1 MQVGATVLFERA
13 PGYNVSMCADTAGE
27 VLARR
32 DLFNIKL
39 RETVYP
45 AGLTLG
51 RHMHANA
58 YLTFIIEGEYT
69 ETYLG
74 NSAVC
79 RAGTLRFLPAQ
90 EIHSN
95 AYHDGARCLHVEL
108 NPATI
113 DRLREQANIL
123 AHPGEVTS
131 PQAAM
136 LARRLYTE
144 FRQRDQ
150 AASIAIEGLVLEILA
165 ESARSTNGGSR
176 TAPKWLI
183 RAKDMIQAKFLDV
196 PSLTDIANASG
207 VHPVHL
213 SREFRR
219 YFDCTVGEY
228 MRKLRVEHAS
238 NLLASTN
245 TPLAEI
251 ANVCGFADQSHFSS
265 TFKRTVGLT
274 PARYREM
281 HS

>member
-1 MQVGATVLFERA
+1 MQVGGTVLFERA

-27 VLARR
+27 VIERR
-32 DLFNIKL
+32 DLFNFKL

-45 AGLTLG
+45 AGLMLG

-58 YLTFIIEGEYT
+58 YLTFIIEGRYT
-69 ETYLG
+69 ETYQG

-90 EIHSN
+90 EVHSN
-95 AYHDGARCLHVEL
+95 AYDDGARCLHVEL
-108 NPATI
+108 QPSTI
-113 DRLREQANIL
+113 ERLREHAHIL
-123 AHPGEVTS
+123 DRPGEVTS

-165 ESARSTNGGSR
+165 ESARSTGVASR
-176 TAPKWLI
+176 TAPKWLL
-183 RAKDMIQAKFLDV
+183 RAKDMIQVKFLEV
-196 PSLTDIANASG
+196 PSLTDIAHASG

-228 MRKLRVEHAS
+228 MRKLRIEHAS
-238 NLLASTN
+238 YLLASTN